1 MYKQLVE
8 RNDKAVEKGLSR
20 QVLDP
25 DSRYYGGTIDPY
37 TGVAWVNHTTG
48 TPTDMCYWGT
58 ALVNPASAYYRDEA
72 LLERLLLATEF
83 VLRHQHEDGSISR
96 AGRIITLRR
105 IRRLSL

>member
-1 MYKQLVE
+1 MQNFGKTINVWVRRERRMYKQLVE

-48 TPTDMCYWGT
+48 
-58 ALVNPASAYYRDEA
+58 
-72 LLERLLLATEF
+72 
-83 VLRHQHEDGSISR
+83 
-96 AGRIITLRR
+96 
-105 IRRLSL
+105 